1 MSALGRKDE
10 EMERQTVEQMEQQK
24 IECWSRETGKD
35 QVVQDEER
43 SLWEGRL
50 HLVEVVQQMS
60 LAAGSVDR
68 QKYGSKQTGRFEWPS
83 VVDRPAR
90 LFS

>member
-10 EMERQTVEQMEQQK
+10 ETERQKVEQMEQQK
-24 IECWSRETGKD
+24 TEYWSRETGKD

-60 LAAGSVDR
+60 LAAG
-68 QKYGSKQTGRFEWPS
+68 
-83 VVDRPAR
+83 
-90 LFS
+90 